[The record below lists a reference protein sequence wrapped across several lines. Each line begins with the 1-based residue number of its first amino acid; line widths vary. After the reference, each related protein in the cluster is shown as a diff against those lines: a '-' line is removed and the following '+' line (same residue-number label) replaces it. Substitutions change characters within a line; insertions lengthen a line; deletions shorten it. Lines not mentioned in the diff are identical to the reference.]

1 MPASVSRDQPEFTF
15 MLKSKSSLV
24 TRVLSWKSIVAVLAV
39 VALGVAGCASLE
51 VKEREMTFRVVRSTA
66 SWYTGMPKGVEEL
79 HLAVSAE
86 GEPQQ
91 IHAWAAEVRAVIA
104 TMQELAAES
113 RDKEHALEH
122 LLRRLQPDPAAIDA
136 LVLEIAALR
145 IQIESM
151 IAALP
156 ALD

>member
-1 MPASVSRDQPEFTF
+1 MSMSHVRCNATEPDGQHPAP
-15 MLKSKSSLV
+15 
-24 TRVLSWKSIVAVLAV
+24 VAV
-39 VALGVAGCASLE
+39 E
-51 VKEREMTFRVVRSTA
+51 IR
-66 SWYTGMPKGVEEL
+66 
-79 HLAVSAE
+79 
-86 GEPQQ
+86 GEPQH

-113 RDKEHALEH
+113 RDREHALEH

-145 IQIESM
+145 IQIESR